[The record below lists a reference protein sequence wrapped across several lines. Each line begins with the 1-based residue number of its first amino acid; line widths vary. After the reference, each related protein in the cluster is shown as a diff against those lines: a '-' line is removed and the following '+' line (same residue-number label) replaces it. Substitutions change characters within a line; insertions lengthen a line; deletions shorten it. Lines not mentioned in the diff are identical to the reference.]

1 MKLLHALSCATFPST
16 KTNQRKE
23 KNKNRHIQKQQN
35 HVLHIR
41 KTLTNIYNKK
51 IRPSKHGSVS

>member
-23 KNKNRHIQKQQN
+23 KIKNRHIQKQLN
-35 HVLHIR
+35 HVNQTQSNTINHQTFQIKLI
-41 KTLTNIYNKK
+41 KLTIN
-51 IRPSKHGSVS
+51 